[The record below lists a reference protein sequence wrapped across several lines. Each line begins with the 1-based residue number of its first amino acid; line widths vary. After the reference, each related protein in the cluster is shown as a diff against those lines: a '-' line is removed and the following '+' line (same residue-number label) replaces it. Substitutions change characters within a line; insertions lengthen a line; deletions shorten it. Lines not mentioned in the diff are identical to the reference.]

1 VDDPAVDPPAVDDAA
16 VDDPAVDDVEP
27 ASAPT
32 PPGRRSR
39 SWLTAV
45 LVAVIAAGLLALG
58 GGLAVALGIGRTE
71 QPAADSVDAGFARD
85 MSRHHLQAVEM
96 ANLATTR
103 STDPDV
109 LRLAFDIA
117 STQTNQVG
125 RMQGWLTL
133 WGLPLTSGDTM
144 GWMDD
149 AAMSGHD
156 MSGHGMPSTG
166 SADGAV
172 MPGMATEAELA
183 QLRSLSGTP
192 FDVMFLQ
199 LMIRHHQGGLEMA
212 QYGQQH
218 AGEAVVRGLARSI
231 AETQTAE
238 TTTMEQMLRARGG
251 APLPAP

>member
-1 VDDPAVDPPAVDDAA
+1 MTAEESTRAPAGPP
-16 VDDPAVDDVEP
+16 
-27 ASAPT
+27 
-32 PPGRRSR
+32 RSR
-39 SWLTAV
+39 LTAV
-45 LVAVIAAGLLALG
+45 LVAVIAVALLAAG
-58 GGLAVALGIGRTE
+58 GGLAVALGIGRTDS
-71 QPAADSVDAGFARD
+71 PAADSVDAGFARD

-144 GWMDD
+144 AWMDD
-149 AAMSGHD
+149 DAMAGHHVSAAAA
-156 MSGHGMPSTG
+156 
-166 SADGAV
+166 ADGAV
-172 MPGMATEAELA
+172 MPGMATEDELA

-212 QYGQQH
+212 QYGRQH
-218 AGEAVVRGLARSI
+218 AAVAVVRGLARSI

-251 APLPAP
+251 TPLPAP